1 MANISKE
8 ENDLLYEK
16 AKDHMLTWEELYEA
30 NKPWHDKGAILK
42 LPYPIEYGGKQWSC
56 LFYMKVVMDE
66 GQSPVIVPMWARDE
80 GDKLTLCIPPK
91 VGEALINEEKEKDED
106 SAAS

>member
-8 ENDLLYEK
+8 ENDLIYEK
-16 AKDHMLTWEELYEA
+16 SKDHMLTWEELYKA

-42 LPYPIEYGGKQWSC
+42 LPYPIEHGGQKWNC
-56 LFYMKVVMDE
+56 LLYMKVVMNK
-66 GQSPVIVPMWARDE
+66 GQSHVIVPMWGRDE
-80 GDKLTLCIPPK
+80 GDKLILCIPPK
-91 VGEALINEEKEKDED
+91 VAEALINEEKEKDED

>member
-8 ENDLLYEK
+8 ENDLIYEK
-16 AKDHMLTWEELYEA
+16 SKDHMVTWEELYEA
-30 NKPWHDKGAILK
+30 NAQWHDKGAILK
-42 LPYPIEYGGKQWSC
+42 LPYPIEHGGQKWNC
-56 LFYMKVVMDE
+56 LFYMKVVMDK

-80 GDKLTLCIPPK
+80 GDKLILCIPPK